1 MGLGNFIEDNTPS
14 NKDVNRFSTY
24 SYDEREE
31 DIWDWIE
38 EFQDKFPEE
47 VKCDLVEVA
56 PRDVSYHAQAYWR
69 KRGDTH
75 YQYLRVSETAFDDGE
90 WFARSV
96 VLHEMCHLYM
106 YQIGMRDVTERSPM
120 FSWLLGRVG
129 AHVSGMRT
137 EGDQWQ
143 EMERFLPDDLTSRHE
158 PDTDDAH

>member
-1 MGLGNFIEDNTPS
+1 MGLGDFTDEHIPDKTGIS
-14 NKDVNRFSTY
+14 RFSTY
-24 SYDEREE
+24 NYDERE
-31 DIWDWIE
+31 DLVWDWIN

-47 VKCDLVEVA
+47 VQCDMVEIA
-56 PRDVSYHAQAYWR
+56 PRDVSYHAHAYWR
-69 KRGDTH
+69 KRDGVD

-90 WFARSV
+90 WLARSV
-96 VLHEMCHLYM
+96 VLHEMCHYL
-106 YQIGMRDVTERSPM
+106 YQIGMKDVTERSPM

-158 PDTDDAH
+158 VPREE